1 MELSLRA
8 GAGLPPLLPLVP
20 AMPSG
25 AEAQET
31 NRTHMTR
38 TNPKS
43 FMTTPIVESVGEY
56 GKIFPRR
63 PFAVFLRVKQD
74 FTASANIVDEN
85 ETSRRSVAM
94 LRPPAPNSRRKVLH
108 TRTVHL
114 RPHRHTYRQR
124 TRSLAVC
131 IAQPSGIIFHQN
143 ARRLP
148 PIHAPSLS
156 KIPFRKDA
164 RSRRTSQIVDR
175 MS

>member
-8 GAGLPPLLPLVP
+8 GAGLPPPLSLVP

-85 ETSRRSVAM
+85 ETSRRSVAV
-94 LRPPAPNSRRKVLH
+94 LRPPAPNSRRKVPH
-108 TRTVHL
+108 TRDRTPPTAPAYVPTAASLPRCTHSSAVRHHL
-114 RPHRHTYRQR
+114 PSKRPTTHPT
-124 TRSLAVC
+124 
-131 IAQPSGIIFHQN
+131 P
-143 ARRLP
+143 
-148 PIHAPSLS
+148 
-156 KIPFRKDA
+156 
-164 RSRRTSQIVDR
+164 
-175 MS
+175 

>member
-20 AMPSG
+20 AIPSG

-56 GKIFPRR
+56 GKIFPGDLLLFFYALNRTSLRR
-63 PFAVFLRVKQD
+63 QILSMKMKLLGDPLPCCALR
-74 FTASANIVDEN
+74 
-85 ETSRRSVAM
+85 RRI
-94 LRPPAPNSRRKVLH
+94 LEERFRVLGA
-108 TRTVHL
+108 VHL

-124 TRSLAVC
+124 TRSLAVRK
-131 IAQPSGIIFHQN
+131 AQPSGIIFHQN

-148 PIHAPSLS
+148 PVHAPSLP